1 MKAIKKRSGTSSLS
15 RSIGWALPIL
25 IALMLLAGF
34 YWQKPDPCQEPVT
47 YRIGSVDAQFNLSR
61 QEVAEVIN
69 KAASV
74 WGEASN
80 HELFREEAEGMIEIN
95 LVYDYRQAAADKLKG
110 LSYKIDNTKSSYDA
124 LKSWL
129 ENQEAVFKQKETAL
143 VSDIDSY
150 NARVNA
156 LKTESDTASQKGGV
170 SEDLYQR
177 FMAEKEALDVLREDL
192 QMRQVD
198 LKESA
203 DNLNTLVVVI
213 NEIAT
218 NLNLEVVNYNNAGKQ
233 LGNEFS
239 EGRYERKN
247 GRQTI
252 TIFYFNNRD
261 RLVRVLAHE
270 LGHALGLKHN
280 NNPDALMY
288 RLNQPKAIEL
298 APEDIA
304 ALKARCGHN

>member
-1 MKAIKKRSGTSSLS
+1 MIVRWLIIARVITHSRRKVKLTEDGRINNNRSRPDIEIPKSSGMKVIMKRSGISSLS
-15 RSIGWALPIL
+15 RPISWTLPIL

-34 YWQKPDPCQEPVT
+34 YWQQPGPCQEPVT
-47 YRIGSVDAQFNLSR
+47 YRIGSVDAQFKLSR
-61 QEVAEVIN
+61 QEVAEAIN

-80 HELFREEAEGMIEIN
+80 HELFREKAEGMIEIN

-192 QMRQVD
+192 QMRQVE

-203 DNLNTLVVVI
+203 DNLNTLVVGFFLYSSV
-213 NEIAT
+213 
-218 NLNLEVVNYNNAGKQ
+218 K
-233 LGNEFS
+233 
-239 EGRYERKN
+239 R
-247 GRQTI
+247 
-252 TIFYFNNRD
+252 
-261 RLVRVLAHE
+261 
-270 LGHALGLKHN
+270 
-280 NNPDALMY
+280 
-288 RLNQPKAIEL
+288 
-298 APEDIA
+298 
-304 ALKARCGHN
+304 